1 MLQCFKA
8 ANTLDANERHDDR
21 GIGDIYGVNVSKANK
36 IKFVN
41 DFQVPVIFRR
51 VLKLINPFM
60 VSCGIKV

>member
-1 MLQCFKA
+1 M
-8 ANTLDANERHDDR
+8 DANERHDDR
-21 GIGDIYGVNVSKANK
+21 GMGDIYGVNVSKANK

-60 VSCGIKV
+60 VSCGIKI

>member
-21 GIGDIYGVNVSKANK
+21 GMGDIYGVNVSKANK
-36 IKFVN
+36 S
-41 DFQVPVIFRR
+41 FRR